1 MIRFFADD
9 AKQITDLTFIGDAI
23 DLPYYDFVVG
33 VEPLSGGTSIAYN
46 NGEGEALKTHLM
58 SLNETTVLHLSH
70 QPQPP
75 KERSEDLIGSIF
87 NRLEVK
93 PIKARYGIAILQPQH
108 KQDQV
113 TFVNTPEELLGDGVV
128 EESPETLLSMLKERI
143 IDNAE
148 YDSN

>member
-113 TFVNTPEELLGDGVV
+113 TFVNTPEELLG

-148 YDSN
+148 HDSN

>member
-1 MIRFFADD
+1 M
-9 AKQITDLTFIGDAI
+9 
-23 DLPYYDFVVG
+23 VG

-148 YDSN
+148 HDSN